1 MQDVFTNF
9 KLRRRAGRWA
19 REIVTFYKLQEA
31 LINFSKP
38 EKEPIGFSLFFGV
51 SDCILFNL
59 ANSNEEA
66 GISQSESKVSWWQKL
81 KET

>member
-19 REIVTFYKLQEA
+19 KEIVAFYKLQEA
-31 LINFSKP
+31 LIDFSKP
-38 EKEPIGFSLFFGV
+38 EKKPIIFSLFFAV
-51 SDCILFNL
+51 SNSILFNL

-66 GISQSESKVSWWQKL
+66 EIFQSEFKMSWWQKL